1 MKVLLLLRFIFLTMA
16 VHHRKMERCEF
27 AKRLN
32 QLHLDAYGD
41 LVLVICKSD
50 LLWISKESKREGL
63 KMVVCLAET
72 ESNLNTTATHY
83 NPGDES
89 TGYGIFQI
97 NSHYWCDDGK
107 TPNALNWCQVLR
119 KEQPHG
125 FREQ

>member
-41 LVLVICKSD
+41 LVLVI
-50 LLWISKESKREGL
+50 W
-63 KMVVCLAET
+63 CLAET

-107 TPNALNWCQVLR
+107 TPNALNWCLLEDNLIEAVNCVKKTVDRQ
-119 KEQPHG
+119 G
-125 FREQ
+125 FQA